1 MAISTNEKLEIYRLN
16 LTRYEA
22 NGDTDKA
29 DVERRLIARLERE
42 MASQKARD

>member
-1 MAISTNEKLEIYRLN
+1 MAISTNEKLEIYRRN

-29 DVERRLIARLERE
+29 DVERRLIARIERE
-42 MASQKARD
+42 MVLNAKQD